1 MAKSYFIGIEPC
13 QGASHLTRHE
23 LASKYRQSISVNKV
37 NLFYDEHDWRKMAMK
52 DVDFDRARRLRATRE
67 AFRMT
72 QTQIC
77 RIVGIRPSTWNNWE
91 MKGLRPGLDEAL
103 KLARILALSLDCI
116 YLGILAGVPLDIAQ
130 RLRESYLRIRDQPNP
145 RLK

>member
-1 MAKSYFIGIEPC
+1 
-13 QGASHLTRHE
+13 
-23 LASKYRQSISVNKV
+23 
-37 NLFYDEHDWRKMAMK
+37 MK
-52 DVDFDRARRLRATRE
+52 DIDFDRAHRLRATRE
-67 AFRMT
+67 AFGMT

-77 RIVGIRPSTWNNWE
+77 RAVGIRPSTWNNWE

-130 RLRESYLRIRDQPNP
+130 RLRESYLRIRGQPNP